1 MLVNGVIAITDFEN
15 RVRSLLGVTSESIEN
30 ETIGYYEYRG
40 ISELTIKNAVTDWE
54 SFYTNE
60 NTEKQ
65 NIFESCIVIK
75 TAMSVAT
82 AIQGGLIK
90 LMQTTAAKVEYTG
103 IGLDM
108 RIVAL
113 NDKLSETISLL
124 LDNSSEFRG
133 ITAFSVTNSDKLR
146 DSRSTDL

>member
-1 MLVNGVIAITDFEN
+1 MLLDGIITINDFEN
-15 RVRSLLGVTSESIEN
+15 RVRSLLGITSESISN

-40 ISELTIKNAVTDWE
+40 ISELAIKNIITDWE
-54 SFYTNE
+54 SLYVNKD
-60 NTEKQ
+60 TEKQ

-90 LMQTTAAKVEYTG
+90 LMQTTNAKVEYMDAG
-103 IGLDM
+103 FDM
-108 RIVAL
+108 RILAL
-113 NDKLSETISLL
+113 KDKLSETISLL
-124 LDNSSEFRG
+124 LDGGTELLK

>member
-1 MLVNGVIAITDFEN
+1 MAGF
-15 RVRSLLGVTSESIEN
+15 RSPAPWLGLSVGTQQA
-30 ETIGYYEYRG
+30 GYR
-40 ISELTIKNAVTDWE
+40 
-54 SFYTNE
+54 
-60 NTEKQ
+60 
-65 NIFESCIVIK
+65 
-75 TAMSVAT
+75 TANPAFHGGART